1 MLIGHGADRLG
12 AERRDGVVHGALKP
26 LQTVAFETDQC
37 LGADDDIVEDNF
49 RGAAAVDSGIAAAVK
64 ACLRFVDDE
73 QAAAIAAP
81 ARSSTPVGAA

>member
-37 LGADDDIVEDNF
+37 LGADDDIVEGQFPRRGGRRSRAASGVPLD
-49 RGAAAVDSGIAAAVK
+49 RAAGERAGAAGSAT
-64 ACLRFVDDE
+64 R
-73 QAAAIAAP
+73 
-81 ARSSTPVGAA
+81 T